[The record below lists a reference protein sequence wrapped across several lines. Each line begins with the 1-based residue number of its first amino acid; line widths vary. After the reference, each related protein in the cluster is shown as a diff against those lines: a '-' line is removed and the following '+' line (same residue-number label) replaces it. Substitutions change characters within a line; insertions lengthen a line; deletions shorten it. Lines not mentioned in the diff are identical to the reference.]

1 MGRLYDGTSSPLSD
15 APRINRAPAP
25 MTRRLAMPK
34 FMDVHEGFFGVTQ
47 EQVAAA
53 HDADVAIQD
62 SEGVRFERWW
72 CDPTSGKVFCLSE
85 GPTREAV
92 AKIHARAGHPT
103 ESIYELPLSG
113 E

>member
-1 MGRLYDGTSSPLSD
+1 MGRLYDGALRALTD
-15 APRINRAPAP
+15 ASRINRTSAQQGGS
-25 MTRRLAMPK
+25 TMPK
-34 FMDVHEGFFGVTQ
+34 FMDVHEGFIGVTQ
-47 EQVAAA
+47 AQVAAA

-85 GPTREAV
+85 GPNRDAV
-92 AKIHARAGHPT
+92 ARIHSRAGHPT